1 MMMSSSMAS
10 TASVSISSK
19 GKKRLLSLFSLVRT
33 TLRGT
38 AILGQRDSAQGK
50 EEIKNERGVL
60 CQINIFYVGEIRDG
74 HEEVKEKRLNTTSS
88 YESDHNDIPR
98 RARKTRCSIFSCI
111 RAWERSTARTRW
123 MARIVS
129 PNKATEK
136 VLLY

>member
-38 AILGQRDSAQGK
+38 AILGQRDSVK
-50 EEIKNERGVL
+50 EEEE
-60 CQINIFYVGEIRDG
+60 QFENIYFYVYEIRDG
-74 HEEVKEKRLNTTSS
+74 HVEVQTQQ
-88 YESDHNDIPR
+88 
-98 RARKTRCSIFSCI
+98 ARTNLTAMTFLAGQERQNVFILSAVS
-111 RAWERSTARTRW
+111 AWERS
-123 MARIVS
+123 MARVRWTACIVS